1 MNFKVVLKTLISRFH
16 EAGVEF
22 ALSGGLA
29 LSTMGLFRLTKDID
43 FVVLEDAMTAVDGI
57 MAELGYEKQDFS
69 TEEIVS
75 YFSPLKVYG
84 QVDFLVARRKYT
96 RAMLKRAAEQPV
108 LDDAFRV
115 KTLLP
120 EDLIGLKVQA
130 LVNDQRNRYPVDV
143 PDIQQLLRLHKDR
156 MNMEL
161 VREYFRIFEME
172 DLLDVWL
179 ANLE

>member
-1 MNFKVVLKTLISRFH
+1 M
-16 EAGVEF
+16 EF

-43 FVVLEDAMTAVDGI
+43 FVALEEAMTAVDGI

-96 RAMLKRAAEQPV
+96 RAMLKRAPEKPV
-108 LDDAFRV
+108 FDGEFQV

-156 MNMEL
+156 MNMDL

-172 DLLDVWL
+172 DLLDAWL
-179 ANLE
+179 ADLE

>member
-29 LSTMGLFRLTKDID
+29 LSTMGIFRLTRDID
-43 FVVLEDAMTAVDGI
+43 FVAVEDSMTAIEGI
-57 MAELGYEKQDFS
+57 MTDLGYEKQDFS
-69 TEEIVS
+69 TEDIVS

-96 RAMLKRAAEQPV
+96 RAMLKRAPEKPV
-108 LDDAFRV
+108 FDGEFQV

-130 LVNDQRNRYPVDV
+130 LVNDEKNRYPVDV
-143 PDIQQLLRLHKDR
+143 PDIQQLLRLHKDH

-161 VREYFRIFEME
+161 VREYFQIFEKE
-172 DLLDVWL
+172 ELLDAWL
-179 ANLE
+179 ADLD

>member
-43 FVVLEDAMTAVDGI
+43 FVALEDAMTAVDGI

-96 RAMLKRAAEQPV
+96 RAMLKRAPEKPV
-108 LDDAFRV
+108 FDDAFRV
-115 KTLLP
+115 KTLLS

-172 DLLDVWL
+172 DLLDAWL